1 MAIRKKEN
9 FTEEYIK
16 SLTFYAKSY
25 EVVDTKIR
33 NFFCRISPKGV
44 KTYLVIKNV
53 KQKPVYI
60 TIGKAEEINL
70 KDARIKA
77 VEIIDELNKD
87 KNRNTEKSRRR
98 IFLLSQSS
106 LKRSIFR
113 NTLKNTPNRKLWQK
127 TSVSFKGG

>member
-1 MAIRKKEN
+1 MILRYDSVSRVLEGAMGIREKEN

-16 SLTFYAKSY
+16 SLAPDAKAY
-25 EVVDTKIR
+25 EAKDTKIR
-33 NFFCRISPKGV
+33 NFFCRVSPKGL

-60 TIGKAEEINL
+60 TIGKVEEVNL

-87 KNRNTEKSRRR
+87 KNCNKEKK
-98 IFLLSQSS
+98 QED
-106 LKRSIFR
+106 
-113 NTLKNTPNRKLWQK
+113 RK
-127 TSVSFKGG
+127 SVV